1 MIRAAWPPAVAA
13 LLKRGVGAFGKVG
26 VLVKVLKGS
35 KAHYPKTFELALS
48 VLFGILIEIVILRFQ
63 PPLLMVRRVGDDTA
77 DQMIRLL
84 EQTTYRMP
92 MSPTFVFVDVD
103 DATWKTW
110 GSQLVT
116 PRAHIATLLERVAR
130 SKPLAIALDVDLAYS
145 DATDGRA
152 LKDFLEDYKSGWP
165 PLLLVRSLAD
175 NPDGGLPQPRITE
188 YDQAVG
194 PRTVNGELIPAKD
207 NVLFTSPLFERDGDG
222 KVRRWK
228 LFAEACNGTAP
239 IVVPSMHLAAAMIAR
254 QAIYGPP
261 PGSKD
266 PPLERMTRSLAAFAP
281 ANCRLA
287 NGGREGTLDSLPLD
301 RPIRIEGD
309 DVSKR
314 VIYRVAWKP
323 GVVGL
328 GPIVELPAAVG
339 GGETQLVEVRP
350 ARLLA
355 PGDPT
360 AALPGLESRIVVIGG
375 SFKSSGDRY
384 NTPLGVMP
392 GSLMIINAIEA
403 LTQNGTPREF
413 PTPFRIVISIFVI
426 VVASILTLLLRP
438 IVAAAALSAFLLML
452 MFVFL
457 SSFQAGAVLDL
468 AVPAVGAFVH
478 DLWNSTIAM
487 ARDMRRLR
495 WRWFLKPPPAHEE
508 DGGRRSQAV
517 GREG

>member
-1 MIRAAWPPAVAA
+1 M
-13 LLKRGVGAFGKVG
+13 GAFGKVG
-26 VLVKVLKGS
+26 VLVKALKWCRTHHPIS
-35 KAHYPKTFELALS
+35 FELALS
-48 VLFGILIEIVILRFQ
+48 VVFGILIESVILRFQ

-84 EQTTYRMP
+84 EQTTYSMQ
-92 MSPTFVFVDVD
+92 MSSAFVFIDID

-116 PRAHIATLLERVAR
+116 PRAHIATLLERLAR

-145 DATDGRA
+145 DATDGKA
-152 LKDFLEDYKSGWP
+152 LKDFLEDYKSEWP

-175 NPDGGLPQPRITE
+175 DPDGGLPQPRITE
-188 YDQAVG
+188 YDQAIG
-194 PRTVNGELIPAKD
+194 PRTVHGELVPAKD
-207 NVLFTSPLFERDGDG
+207 NVIFTSPVFERDGDG

-228 LFAEACNGTAP
+228 LFAEACDGTVP

-254 QAIYGPP
+254 QAIYGAP
-261 PGSKD
+261 PGRKD
-266 PPLERMTRSLAAFAP
+266 PPLKRMIKSLAAFTP
-281 ANCRLA
+281 ANCERA

-301 RPIRIEGD
+301 RRIRIEGN

-323 GVVGL
+323 SVVGL

-339 GGETQLVEVRP
+339 GGETQLVQVRP

-355 PGDPT
+355 PGDPN
-360 AALPGLESRIVVIGG
+360 AALPGLEGRIVVIGG

-384 NTPLGVMP
+384 DTPLGVMP

-413 PTPFRIVISIFVI
+413 PTPFRIVISLFVI
-426 VVASILTLLLRP
+426 VVASILTLILRP
-438 IVAAAALSAFLLML
+438 IVAAAALSTLLLIL
-452 MFVFL
+452 MFAL
-457 SSFQAGAVLDL
+457 LNRFQAGAVLDL

-478 DLWNSTIAM
+478 DLWSSTIAM
-487 ARDMRRLR
+487 VRDIRRLR
-495 WRWFLKPPPAHEE
+495 WRWFLKAPPLHEE
-508 DGGRRSQAV
+508 GGGRRSQEV
-517 GREG
+517 GKEDADG